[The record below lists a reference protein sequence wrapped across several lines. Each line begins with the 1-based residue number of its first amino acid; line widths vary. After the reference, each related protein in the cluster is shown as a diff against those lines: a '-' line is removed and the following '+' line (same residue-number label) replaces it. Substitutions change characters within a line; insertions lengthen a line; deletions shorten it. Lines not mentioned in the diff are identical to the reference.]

1 MPHFSF
7 ITFQYSVAKDVSS
20 YLVVVYDVIVVI
32 IVTVVASAVTV
43 RVFLTA
49 VSHIA
54 TVVLSR
60 IDSSMF
66 DVNST

>member
-54 TVVLSR
+54 TVVLPR
-60 IDSSMF
+60 TDSTRF